1 MTHENLWCLRAR
13 IDFSADLHRVH
24 SSALRL
30 FAAGHSEIPTWT
42 ATDELKGKGAVAGR
56 FMGTGDTL
64 CAEGA
69 SWCGLEGGTD
79 GPNFCLGGFVSREQ
93 AERPR

>member
-1 MTHENLWCLRAR
+1 MTHENLRCLRAQ
-13 IDFSADLHRVH
+13 IDSSVDFHGAH

-30 FAAGHSEIPTWT
+30 FAAGHFEIPICTT
-42 ATDELKGKGAVAGR
+42 TDELKGKGAVPGR
-56 FMGTGDTL
+56 FMRTGDTL

-69 SWCGLEGGTD
+69 SWCGQEVGTD